1 MANNVTVYTSPFC
14 PYCIRALML
23 LDKKKVVYNKIA
35 INKDKKL
42 RVEMEQRSS
51 RTSVPQIF
59 IGKTHVGGYDD
70 LAALNRKGQ
79 LDVLLEEQKN

>member
-23 LDKKKVVYNKIA
+23 LDKKKVTYNKIA

-42 RVEMEQRSS
+42 RVEMEQRSG

-59 IGKTHVGGYDD
+59 IGKTHIGGYDD
-70 LAALNRKGQ
+70 LAALNQKGQ

>member
-1 MANNVTVYTSPFC
+1 MANNVTVYTTPFC

-23 LDKKKVVYNKIA
+23 LDRKKVAYDKIA

-42 RVEMEQRSS
+42 RVEMEQRSG

>member
-1 MANNVTVYTSPFC
+1 MASNVTIYTTPFC
-14 PYCIRALML
+14 PYCVRALML
-23 LDKKKVVYNKIA
+23 LDKKKVAYEKIA
-35 INKDKKL
+35 INKDKAL
-42 RVEMEQRSS
+42 RVQMEQRSG

-79 LDVLLEEQKN
+79 LDTLLEDER

>member
-1 MANNVTVYTSPFC
+1 MANNVTVYTTPFC

-23 LDKKKVVYNKIA
+23 LDKKNVTYDKIA

-42 RVEMEQRSS
+42 RTQMEQRSG

-59 IGKTHVGGYDD
+59 VGNTHVGGYDD

-79 LDVLLEEQKN
+79 LDALLEN

>member
-1 MANNVTVYTSPFC
+1 MANNVTVYTTPFC

-23 LDKKKVVYNKIA
+23 LDRKKVAYEKIA
-35 INKDKKL
+35 INKDKRL
-42 RVEMEQRSS
+42 RVEMEQRSG

-79 LDVLLEEQKN
+79 LDVLLEERKN

>member
-1 MANNVTVYTSPFC
+1 MANNITVYTTPFC

-23 LDKKKVVYNKIA
+23 LDRKKVAYEKIA

-42 RVEMEQRSS
+42 RIEMEQRSG

-70 LAALNRKGQ
+70 LAALNRKDQ
-79 LDVLLEEQKN
+79 LDVLLEGQKN

>member
-1 MANNVTVYTSPFC
+1 MASNITVYTTPFC

-23 LDKKKVVYNKIA
+23 LDKKNVAYEKIA
-35 INKDKKL
+35 INHDRKL
-42 RVEMEQRSS
+42 RVQMEQRSG

-59 IGKTHVGGYDD
+59 IGSIHVGGYDD

-79 LDVLLEEQKN
+79 LDALLEG